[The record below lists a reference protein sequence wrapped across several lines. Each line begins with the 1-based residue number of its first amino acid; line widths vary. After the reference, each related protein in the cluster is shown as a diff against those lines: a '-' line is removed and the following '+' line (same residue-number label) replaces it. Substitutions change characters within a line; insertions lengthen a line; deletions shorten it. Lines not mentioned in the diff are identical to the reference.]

1 MNEVLQA
8 TLDRIQRP
16 ALGAGVIALVISVVG
31 AYLSPTQF
39 MRSYLVAF
47 WFWLMP
53 AVGCLAIL
61 MIQFFIKGRWGLL
74 IRRTLEAG
82 TRTLPLMAL
91 LVVPILLSR
100 SRLYPWAQPDAAA
113 SLHLVYFKQVYL
125 STPFWVARAI
135 IYFGLLLLWVYMLNR
150 WSAREDAEGGSQ
162 LLARMRKLSAP
173 GLILF
178 AFILTFA
185 AVDWVMSL
193 DTGFFS
199 TIYGLIF
206 AVIPARMAVAL
217 SVIVLALLARYE
229 PITELAEPKRFNDYG
244 NLLLVFTMLWAYL
257 QFDQFLIIWA
267 GNLQDEIP
275 WYLVR
280 AKGTWGGI
288 AIALFV
294 LNFALPFLLL
304 LQRAVTQRV
313 VWLSRLAVVILL
325 MEWVDLYW
333 IISPAFSPDG
343 PHLNWM
349 DLTLFIG
356 IGGIWVSWFVWQ
368 LKGRPLLPVHD
379 PRFEGVI
386 PVGS

>member
-1 MNEVLQA
+1 MNETLQA
-8 TLDRIQRP
+8 ALDRIQRP
-16 ALGAGVIALVISVVG
+16 ALGAGVIALIVSVVG

-61 MIQFFIKGRWGLL
+61 MVQFFIKGRWGLL
-74 IRRTLEAG
+74 VRRTLEAG
-82 TRTLPLMAL
+82 TRTLPLMAVL
-91 LVVPILLSR
+91 FLPVLLSLP
-100 SRLYPWAQPDAAA
+100 RLYLWAQPETVA
-113 SLHLVYFKQVYL
+113 SLHLVRFKQVYL
-125 STPFWVARAI
+125 STPFWVARAV
-135 IYFGLLLLWVYMLNR
+135 IYFGLLLLWAYLLNK
-150 WSAREDAEGGSQ
+150 WSAREDAEGGSRP
-162 LLARMRKLSAP
+162 LGRMRYLSGP
-173 GLILF
+173 GLLLF
-178 AFILTFA
+178 AFVLTFA

-193 DTGFFS
+193 DPGFFS

-217 SVIVLALLARYE
+217 AVIVLMFLSRYE
-229 PITELAEPKRFNDYG
+229 PIAGLAEPKRFNDYG

-275 WYLVR
+275 WYVVR
-280 AKGTWGGI
+280 ATGTWGGI
-288 AIALFV
+288 AIALFL

-304 LQRAVTQRV
+304 LQRAVTQRSL
-313 VWLSRLAVVILL
+313 WLSRLAVLILV

-333 IISPAFSPDG
+333 IISPSFSPQG
-343 PHLNWM
+343 PHVSWM

-368 LKGRPLLPVHD
+368 LKGRPLLPMHD

-386 PVGS
+386 TVGS